1 MTPRVS
7 RPGRRAPPGTR
18 GVAALEFA
26 LLAPVFFTLVLGG
39 VFYGLYMVTSIAV
52 MQVAADGARAAV
64 AGLTNAERTSLAQ
77 AAATASLATYASLLS
92 PSLTTIT
99 AQAVPG
105 NARLFQVQVTYNFLA
120 SGFPT
125 ILPLPA
131 SNPVATDVV
140 SMGGY

>member
-1 MTPRVS
+1 MTARAFFPR
-7 RPGRRAPPGTR
+7 RHAPTGRR

-26 LLAPVFFTLVLGG
+26 LLAPLFLTLVLGG
-39 VFYGLYMVTSIAV
+39 VFYGLYMVTTIAV

-64 AGLTNAERTSLAQ
+64 AGLTTAERTSLAQ
-77 AAATASLATYASLLS
+77 AAATTSLAAYASLLS

-99 AQAVPG
+99 TQVVPG

-120 SGFPT
+120 SGFPAL
-125 ILPLPA
+125 LPLPA